1 MNASNTMSNTMPKL
15 NPKQMLKSL
24 PKGFT
29 AISIPAKT
37 RTVFLQIDTSVIS
50 KEDAKNAVNK
60 LCKELGL
67 AVEYERLDNEPTCF
81 CLKDPAFNK
90 EMLAE
95 AKTCLKVVKSFFSKY
110 RNACRYDNVVG
121 DIANKIVNVVT
132 NSEL

>member
-1 MNASNTMSNTMPKL
+1 MDINTQSTVKL
-15 NPKQMLKSL
+15 NPKAILKML
-24 PKGFT
+24 PKGF
-29 AISIPAKT
+29 IGVSVPNKT
-37 RTVFLQIDTSVIS
+37 RTVFLQVDTNVIN
-50 KEDAKNAVNK
+50 KVDAKKAVNK
-60 LCKELGL
+60 LCKELSL

-132 NSEL
+132 NSEC